1 MKLALLLVVASLS
14 WGAKYDFLIGG
25 AEDSELQPLLAA
37 LSGKKEVQ
45 VGAWT
50 YWTGCIGKHSV
61 VVSRTGMGPINA
73 IASTTIAIERFH
85 PAAVINQGTAGA
97 HNPQLQF
104 LDIVLGTNTV
114 DYGAFKSDQAAANAG
129 SDPTHWTPIAHEIR
143 IGGKEK
149 RFPVFAGDAKLL
161 QAAEKAAYARGH
173 VVPGTLGTAYEFN
186 REIDRIAWVRK
197 TYHTDSED
205 MESVYVAGVAAGFG
219 VPFLAI
225 RIISDS
231 EYTHPKYEPVAGQYC
246 AEFVRDLIQS
256 VR

>member
-1 MKLALLLVVASLS
+1 MKFTLLLLIASVCS
-14 WGAKYDFLIGG
+14 AAKYDFLIGG
-25 AEDSELQPLLAA
+25 AEDSEIQPLLAA
-37 LSGKKEVQ
+37 LSGKKEVHI
-45 VGAWT
+45 GAWT
-50 YWTGCIGKHSV
+50 FWTGAIGKHPV

-73 IASTTIAIERFH
+73 VASTTIGIERFH

-104 LDIVLGTNTV
+104 LDIVLGVNTV

-129 SDPTHWTPIAHEIR
+129 SDPAHWIPIAHQIR
-143 IGGKEK
+143 IDGKDK

-161 QAAEKAAYARGH
+161 QSAEKVAYTRGH
-173 VVPGTLGTAYEFN
+173 VIPGTLGTAYEFN

-205 MESVYVAGVAAGFG
+205 MESVYVAGVAAAMRI
-219 VPFLAI
+219 PFLAI

-231 EYTHPKYEPVAGQYC
+231 EYTHPKYEPIAGQYC
-246 AEFVRDLIQS
+246 AEFVRDFIRSIQ
-256 VR
+256 